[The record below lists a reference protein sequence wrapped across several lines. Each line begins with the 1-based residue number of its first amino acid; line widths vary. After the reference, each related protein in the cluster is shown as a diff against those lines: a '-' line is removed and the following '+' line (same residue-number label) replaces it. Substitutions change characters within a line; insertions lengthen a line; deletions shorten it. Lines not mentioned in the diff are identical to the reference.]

1 MFDVGFWELMFIGVI
16 ALLVLGPE
24 RLPRVARTA
33 GLWLGKARHMLATVK
48 SDIDRELAAEELKR
62 TIAKQAELPGL
73 HEIIEE
79 TEDAV
84 KDLSLDDLTRPTP
97 PSRKKAETESL
108 PEQKAKQGEDNGA
121 KPPSHD
127 GA

>member
-33 GLWLGKARHMLATVK
+33 GLWLGKARGMLATVK
-48 SDIDRELAAEELKR
+48 ADIDRELAAEELKR
-62 TIAKQAELPGL
+62 ALAKQAELPGL

-79 TEDAV
+79 TEEAV
-84 KDLSLDDLTRPTP
+84 KDLTLDDLSRPTP
-97 PSRKKAETESL
+97 PSKPKPPESL
-108 PEQKAKQGEDNGA
+108 PQQKAEQSEDSA
-121 KPPSHD
+121 TKPSSHD